1 MEVVRIGDAKPYF
14 PPKHADVRCLR
25 LQGFEASGAANFS
38 VGLSHF
44 LPGGGAELD
53 ATPLEKVYVV
63 VRGEVTVTTPA
74 GSVTLGP
81 MDSCRLAAELLDFL
95 ADRLQLG
102 EVARGR
108 RPRDAGRAR
117 PLQAGGGR
125 PGSQGARRRGGRSPS
140 GRA

>member
-1 MEVVRIGDAKPYF
+1 MEGVRLAHAKPYF

-63 VRGEVTVTTPA
+63 VQGEVTVTTSA
-74 GSVTLGP
+74 GSVTLAP
-81 MDSCRLAAELLDFL
+81 LDSCRLAP
-95 ADRLQLG
+95 G
-102 EVARGR
+102 E
-108 RPRDAGRAR
+108 PRSISNATNLPASMLVIMPYPLPEGSGEPRWDA
-117 PLQAGGGR
+117 PVHQD
-125 PGSQGARRRGGRSPS
+125 GRS
-140 GRA
+140 